1 MNSTNKD
8 YDNLTLIAGIGDKRQ
23 QLLRQSLHVRTF
35 LDLANLPAAKIEAA
49 FKAEGQIISRD
60 MIDQWI
66 AQAKELAA
74 NAQPVS
80 PQGVTSADIGTGR
93 EANSPAEGGEWEW
106 LAAFLVEFR
115 ALTVEG
121 HVKERQI
128 RVEQRKIDK
137 KGSWLEDDKKNNHPI
152 FIEGERLYQWMVEQ
166 LGEKMWP
173 TPEEERLTQSPPAE
187 APAAKPPSGEPSP
200 VEGQPPASSPTE
212 IPRIRVEV
220 TQIRAFQP
228 PDIDTPSA
236 IGEANQP
243 FLGRLKGGEPL
254 ALEVAFRLPEPEI
267 VGLVTRETAYLA
279 NFYVCNWDTNVTTSV
294 GDTEMDRLAPGKV
307 SYTARLPQ
315 VTFQSGTYRL
325 GVLVKLRTSPPS
337 INYLESPQLVVV

>member
-1 MNSTNKD
+1 MNSTDKD
-8 YDNLTLIAGIGDKRQ
+8 YDDLTLIPGVGKKRQ
-23 QLLRQSLHVRTF
+23 QLLRQSLNVRTF
-35 LDLANLPAAKIEAA
+35 RDFANLPAAKIEAA

-74 NAQPVS
+74 DAQPVS
-80 PQGVTSADIGTGR
+80 PQVVKLADVGTGR
-93 EANSPAEGGEWEW
+93 EANSPADEAEWEW

-115 ALTVEG
+115 ALNVEG
-121 HVKERQI
+121 QVKERQI

-137 KGSWLEDDKKNNHPI
+137 KGSWLEDDKKNNNPI
-152 FIEGERLYQWMVEQ
+152 LIEGERLYQWMVEQ
-166 LGEKMWP
+166 LDEKVWP
-173 TPEEERLTQSPPAE
+173 KPEEDRLTQSPPAE
-187 APAAKPPSGEPSP
+187 APSAKPPSVEPSP
-200 VEGQPPASSPTE
+200 VEVQPPESSPIET
-212 IPRIRVEV
+212 PRIRVEV

-254 ALEVAFRLPEPEI
+254 ALEVAFRLPEPDI
-267 VGLVTRETAYLA
+267 VGLVIRETAYLA
-279 NFYVCNWDTNVTTSV
+279 NFYVSNWDTSVSTSV
-294 GDTEMDRLAPGKV
+294 GDTEIDRLAPGKV
-307 SYTARLPQ
+307 SYTARLPK
-315 VTFQSGTYRL
+315 VTLQPGTYRL
-325 GVLVKLRTSPPS
+325 GVLVKLRTRPPS